1 MPEPGPGIFSQTR
14 PPFCDEAR
22 PATASSYNEETRGRE
37 EMSPLCPSDKSEKD
51 VNPDNLKPQVTT
63 PVLHLGGQGLI
74 SI

>member
-1 MPEPGPGIFSQTR
+1 
-14 PPFCDEAR
+14 
-22 PATASSYNEETRGRE
+22 
-37 EMSPLCPSDKSEKD
+37 MSPLCPSDKSEKD